1 MEKQTIT
8 LEALKRKAASQI
20 VIIDEFMRKINSDPL
35 TIVANTEK
43 LIYLQKEYQLLKTLD
58 MFVQVLE
65 ENLDPLTYLERL
77 QGEIMDAAAFK
88 SSSLAE
94 NTIESYRFDG
104 KREAYLYLKK
114 LLK

>member
-1 MEKQTIT
+1 MDKQTIT
-8 LEALKRKAASQI
+8 LEILKRRVASQV
-20 VIIDEFMRKINSDPL
+20 VIIDKFIRKINSDPL
-35 TIVANTEK
+35 TIAENTGK
-43 LIYLQKEYQLLKTLD
+43 LIFLQKEYQLLKTLD
-58 MFVQVLE
+58 MFVQILE

-77 QGEIMDAAAFK
+77 QGEIMDATAFK

-104 KREAYLYLKK
+104 KRVAYQYLKK